1 MELVNQQT
9 IRAGNLKQIY
19 HLIDQNL
26 SISRA
31 KLAKITKLS
40 KTTVSSLVDELIAG
54 GYVVDCGTG
63 DTPGQGR
70 KPNILHV
77 NGKENL
83 VGVISWRRARLD
95 IALVRADSQVV
106 LREQVPL
113 TEGEDGVEKIL
124 RAFFEMVL
132 PAVGRA
138 RLMGVC
144 IVVPGIVDSEQKR
157 ILSTVI
163 GVSMQDPAVERLA
176 EGLRDYPLCIL
187 NDTAC
192 FAYAE
197 STFTR
202 IQEPFFAYINV
213 SKGVGACL
221 FAEGKMLR
229 GAGAMATQ
237 FGHFSIDRSGPECPC
252 GNRGCLER
260 IVGENALAERAA
272 ACGLDTELWGGRR
285 LLYSDVGRLAQ
296 GGNPFARQV
305 IRELAR
311 DLAYGISNLISVFNP
326 ALIIIGGTGV
336 NLGPAFL
343 SDIRAALAH
352 MGFQEFVSRVELRY
366 SQLGL
371 DSELT
376 GAAQYFIDH
385 HYDFMG
391 RQRGQLFLR

>member
-1 MELVNQQT
+1 
-9 IRAGNLKQIY
+9 
-19 HLIDQNL
+19 
-26 SISRA
+26 
-31 KLAKITKLS
+31 
-40 KTTVSSLVDELIAG
+40 
-54 GYVVDCGTG
+54 
-63 DTPGQGR
+63 
-70 KPNILHV
+70 
-77 NGKENL
+77 
-83 VGVISWRRARLD
+83 
-95 IALVRADSQVV
+95 
-106 LREQVPL
+106 
-113 TEGEDGVEKIL
+113 
-124 RAFFEMVL
+124 
-132 PAVGRA
+132 
-138 RLMGVC
+138 MGVC

>member
-1 MELVNQQT
+1 M
-9 IRAGNLKQIY
+9 
-19 HLIDQNL
+19 
-26 SISRA
+26 
-31 KLAKITKLS
+31 
-40 KTTVSSLVDELIAG
+40 
-54 GYVVDCGTG
+54 
-63 DTPGQGR
+63 
-70 KPNILHV
+70 
-77 NGKENL
+77 
-83 VGVISWRRARLD
+83 
-95 IALVRADSQVV
+95 V